1 VHAKLHRYYVA
12 MHKGEEGSH
21 KDPGTEIW
29 VYDLQTKKRIA
40 RWDLSQQKIDPVAS
54 IQVSD
59 DDKPLFYGITGTSDL
74 VVMDARTGKLQ
85 NVEKQVGNTS
95 SLLVNP

>member
-1 VHAKLHRYYVA
+1 VQTKLHRYYVA
-12 MHKGEEGSH
+12 MHKGEDGSH
-21 KDPGTEIW
+21 KDPGTEVW

-40 RWDLSQQKIDPVAS
+40 RWDLSQQKIDPIAS
-54 IQVSD
+54 IQVSE

-85 NVEKQVGNTS
+85 HVEKQVGNTS